1 MATSWI
7 TTGEETTIHDGRE
20 VKTTYDGGMVQ
31 VSIDGFRIM
40 HGKHFAILK
49 EQTLR
54 DDGWEPHSYNLPESI
69 GLWTRPAPL
78 SRDDGK
84 RKLNMIRGKMQLSCS
99 VHTAFDAIF
108 KHVQQSAETVIPLS
122 PTNEIQKVLFPI
134 FDRELLVQ
142 TAWGEIP
149 EGYAMLCHSVTHNK
163 FPASKSKTAPQRAT
177 SYGTGCLITGNESSC
192 CVWIKVHL
200 DMKVQSSTIG
210 EDIVQFVTTG
220 LQKIKLIVNS
230 HPDISPI
237 EVKKRFPNTLNIHVE
252 SIIAEECGGREQL
265 IEEAVATYPR
275 LHSAMRQCDVVQS
288 CSSSL
293 QASSIGDT
301 MLGSSLGVTD
311 EFSLASTPHGG
322 ILSSGTPRAVAPSN
336 VVSDTQQCRSCASQ
350 FSQTRRRYCCL
361 TCGDAFCASCTVNR
375 CVVLPEGQRKVA
387 RCCNNCQK
395 QQNGTELA
403 AARDR
408 IRQLEKEL
416 DIQLDSQR
424 HVAQTALQQE
434 HDRTEHRRALF
445 MAGKHHSKTCGIC
458 SLSFR
463 FFRREHH
470 CRFCFRSVCDP
481 CSQSK
486 LQALR
491 MCDWC
496 SMSPPPSMPVCA
508 KGHTAAIR
516 AAEYQNAANKLW
528 VLSQEESP
536 PTPLSSS
543 LASYDFQSE
552 SVLHS
557 EVL

>member
-1 MATSWI
+1 MSWVI
-7 TTGEETTIHDGRE
+7 TGEQTVIQDGQE
-20 VKTTYDGGMVQ
+20 IKTTYDGGVVQ

-49 EQTLR
+49 EQVLR

-69 GLWTRPAPL
+69 GLWTRSAQL

-84 RKLNMIRGKMQLSCS
+84 KKINLIRGKAQFNCG
-99 VHTAFDAIF
+99 VHTAFDAIL
-108 KHVQQSAETVIPLS
+108 KHLKQNTETVSTLS
-122 PTNEIQKVLFPI
+122 PTNEIYKVQLPT
-134 FDRELLVQ
+134 FDRELLIQ
-142 TAWGEIP
+142 TAWGEIS
-149 EGYAMLCHSVTHNK
+149 EGYAILCHSVIHNK
-163 FPASKSKTAPQRAT
+163 HKQVGSLQRAT
-177 SYGTGCLITGNESSC
+177 SYGTGCLITGNDKSC
-192 CVWIKVHL
+192 SLWVKVHL
-200 DMKVQSSTIG
+200 DMKTQSSTIS
-210 EDIVQFVTTG
+210 EDMVQYVTAS
-220 LQKIKLIVNS
+220 LQKLKAVVNS
-230 HPDISPI
+230 HPDISSA
-237 EVKKRFPNTLNIHVE
+237 EVKKGFPNISGIPTIE
-252 SIIAEECGGREQL
+252 SLIGEEYGRREQI
-265 IEEAVATYPR
+265 IEEAIITYPKWYS
-275 LHSAMRQCDVVQS
+275 LIRQNEEF
-288 CSSSL
+288 SSSL
-293 QASSIGDT
+293 QTSSIGDT
-301 MLGSSLGVTD
+301 MLGSSLGITD
-311 EFSLASTPHGG
+311 EYSLASTPAGG
-322 ILSSGTPRAVAPSN
+322 VLNSGASSAASHNSAP
-336 VVSDTQQCRSCASQ
+336 DTQQCRSCSSQ

-361 TCGDAFCASCTVNR
+361 TCGDAHCASCTVSK
-375 CVVLPEGQRKVA
+375 CIVLPEGQRKVA

-395 QQNGTELA
+395 QQNGSELA

-416 DIQLDSQR
+416 DIQHDSQR

-434 HDRTEHRRALF
+434 HDRSEHRRALF

-458 SLSFR
+458 SLTFR

-536 PTPLSSS
+536 PTPLASSS
-543 LASYDFQSE
+543 ASYDFESE
-552 SVLHS
+552 SAFHS
-557 EVL
+557 EL